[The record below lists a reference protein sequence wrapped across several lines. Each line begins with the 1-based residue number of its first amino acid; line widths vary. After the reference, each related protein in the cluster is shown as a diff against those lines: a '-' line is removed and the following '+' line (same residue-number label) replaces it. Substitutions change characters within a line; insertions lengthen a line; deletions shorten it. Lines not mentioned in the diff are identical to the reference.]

1 MPYSRKTV
9 TSTRQCYHSIWTNY
23 LHRKIYCQHYVFSDA
38 KQTNKSRKQERQ
50 ATNNETTTKKGNR
63 FMTESIR
70 KLSNIN
76 FHWTKPF
83 YQNNLKTIT
92 ELFVTFL
99 KGYRRNL
106 VNCDNTQKNFL
117 WEPEKIN
124 VRFHKMT
131 TCTWNLLNFIWR
143 DSQSLWNLL
152 FLGLPLNGLLFGVI
166 TDN

>member
-1 MPYSRKTV
+1 MPS
-9 TSTRQCYHSIWTNY
+9 
-23 LHRKIYCQHYVFSDA
+23 
-38 KQTNKSRKQERQ
+38 NK
-50 ATNNETTTKKGNR
+50 

-76 FHWTKPF
+76 FQWTKTL
-83 YQNNLKTIT
+83 YQKNLKTIT
-92 ELFVTFL
+92 ELFVTFF

-131 TCTWNLLNFIWR
+131 TCT
-143 DSQSLWNLL
+143 
-152 FLGLPLNGLLFGVI
+152 
-166 TDN
+166 